1 MLILVPVDDTRG
13 MQAKISPL
21 SEVKKWAL
29 IDFDEGVS
37 RSVRFFDDRTK
48 TGEDWIE
55 FVILKSTFEN
65 YMPFMEENMMVLA
78 VREEETLE
86 EIIEAF
92 KFKELDEVGF

>member
-1 MLILVPVDDTRG
+1 MLILVPVDDTSG
-13 MQAKISPL
+13 MQAKISTL
-21 SEVKKWAL
+21 AEVKQWAL
-29 IDFDEGVS
+29 IDFDEGVG
-37 RSVRFFDDRTK
+37 RSVRFFDDRME
-48 TGEDWIE
+48 TGESWIE

>member
-1 MLILVPVDDTRG
+1 MLILIPVDDVNSE
-13 MQAKISPL
+13 QAKISTLP
-21 SEVKKWAL
+21 EMKQWAL
-29 IDFDEGVS
+29 VDFDEGVS
-37 RSVRFFDDRTK
+37 KSVRFFNDRTA
-48 TGEDWIE
+48 TGEGWID

-65 YMPFMEENMMVLA
+65 YMPFMEEGMMVLA

>member
-1 MLILVPVDDTRG
+1 MLILVPVDSASG
-13 MQAKISPL
+13 MQAKIITL
-21 SEVKKWAL
+21 VEVQKWAL
-29 IDFDEGVS
+29 IDFDEGIS
-37 RSVRFFDDRTK
+37 KSVRFFDDRAK
-48 TGEDWIE
+48 TGESWID

-65 YMPFMEENMMVLA
+65 YMPFMEEGMMVLA